1 MNVADSSNEI
11 ATVEAR
17 EVPAL
22 PATPMELLARALERG
37 ADLSMVEKLM
47 DLSERHDK
55 GLARKAFDAAVADAK
70 AEIPVIIKNR
80 KGHNSK
86 YADLGAFAAAV
97 NPVLAKYGLS
107 YRYRSEQEGAA
118 IRVTCVLSHRDGHS
132 EETTLSGGADNT
144 GNKNSIQAIASTLTY
159 LQRYTLK
166 LALGLADSE
175 GDDDGQSADGD
186 EPISADQLQDLRDKI
201 ESSKSDIA
209 RFCKYMGVD
218 ALPDIRKK
226 DYPKALAAI
235 AQAIKAKK
243 EAAAKKAKQ
252 PENAQ

>member
-1 MNVADSSNEI
+1 MADGQEIIVANET
-11 ATVEAR
+11 AQP
-17 EVPAL
+17 PAL
-22 PATPMELLARALERG
+22 ASTPMELLARALERG

-55 GLARKAFDAAVADAK
+55 GQARKAFDAAVADAK
-70 AEIPVIIKNR
+70 AKIPVIIKNR

-97 NPVLAKYGLS
+97 NPVLAEYGLS
-107 YRYRSEQEGAA
+107 YRYRSEQEGAS
-118 IRVTCVLSHRDGHS
+118 IRVTCVLSHRDGHA

-175 GDDDGQSADGD
+175 GDDDGKAAGGD
-186 EPISADQLQDLRDKI
+186 EAISEDQLKELQALASKANADLEKLCAYFKI
-201 ESSKSDIA
+201 E
-209 RFCKYMGVD
+209 
-218 ALPDIRKK
+218 ALPDLRASQFQNA
-226 DYPKALAAI
+226 KAALQAKA
-235 AQAIKAKK
+235 AQATKK
-243 EAAAKKAKQ
+243 AAKAGEPK
-252 PENAQ
+252 

>member
-1 MNVADSSNEI
+1 MADTEI
-11 ATVEAR
+11 VIQEPGRLIEPA
-17 EVPAL
+17 PAL
-22 PATPMELLARALERG
+22 VNSPMELLSRALERG
-37 ADLSMVEKLM
+37 ASLEMVEKLM
-47 DLSERHDK
+47 DLADRHERTQ
-55 GLARKAFDAAVADAK
+55 GRKAFDAAVADAK

-118 IRVTCVLSHRDGHS
+118 IRVTCVLSHRDGHA
-132 EETTLSGGADNT
+132 EETTLSGAADAT

-175 GDDDGQSADGD
+175 GDDDGQAAGGAGVISEEQLKELLTLKDKSGADL
-186 EPISADQLQDLRDKI
+186 AKLCAYFKI
-201 ESSKSDIA
+201 E
-209 RFCKYMGVD
+209 
-218 ALPDIRKK
+218 ALPDLPQSQFQNAKVALQAK
-226 DYPKALAAI
+226 VAKAA
-235 AQAIKAKK
+235 KAKK
-243 EAAAKKAKQ
+243 SET
-252 PENAQ
+252 AQ

>member
-1 MNVADSSNEI
+1 MADQGTEI
-11 ATVEAR
+11 VQASPVEA
-17 EVPAL
+17 PAL
-22 PATPMELLARALERG
+22 ASTPMELLARALERG

-47 DLSERHDK
+47 DLSDRHNK
-55 GLARKAFDAAVADAK
+55 GVARKAFDAAVADAK

-175 GDDDGQSADGD
+175 GDDDGASADGD
-186 EPISADQLQDLRDKI
+186 EPVSAEQLEEIRSKLETSGADI
-201 ESSKSDIA
+201 EA
-209 RFCKYMGVD
+209 FCKYCKIE
-218 ALPDIRKK
+218 ALPDLRKK
-226 DYPKALAAI
+226 DYPSALAMLAKKM
-235 AQAIKAKK
+235 KAKK
-243 EAAAKKAKQ
+243 TGAPQ
-252 PENAQ
+252 